1 MADLDDWFQIAKSKA
16 EALKIPPVK
25 ASRQAEMDDALPQ
38 QEKGFGEQAGEV
50 LGGVGGTIVGGLGEQ
65 IGRAHV

>member
-1 MADLDDWFQIAKSKA
+1 MADLEDWFQIAKS
-16 EALKIPPVK
+16 
-25 ASRQAEMDDALPQ
+25 RQAEMDKALPQ

-50 LGGVGGTIVGGLGEQ
+50 LGGVSGTIVGGLGEQ